1 MLLFVF
7 ILLKS
12 GGLLKAYPL
21 FVNYFENTKE
31 TLASCDDKYPRFH
44 AFLKKC
50 QSRPE
55 CKRQSLAELL
65 IRPVQRLPSVI
76 LLLSDI
82 LKNTDKGNPDH
93 KQLKLAI
100 DKVKEVL
107 MHINE
112 DKRKTEGQIAMFDI
126 INDIEECPA
135 SLLSANR
142 HFLCKS
148 DAKLILKNENKALP
162 LKGYTLTLFLFND
175 VLEICKKRSIKRSDS
190 LNQKAN
196 KNNSVILSAGSKQSS
211 KKSYKHIDTLP
222 LEVIKAIYQFSAV
235 QEYQN
240 AITIV
245 TNPMLFGTS
254 RTYRTYPFILD
265 DKEMKLESF
274 LDRLCQQI
282 PHNVRSL

>member
-1 MLLFVF
+1 M
-7 ILLKS
+7 
-12 GGLLKAYPL
+12 
-21 FVNYFENTKE
+21 NYFENTKE
-31 TLASCDDKYPRFH
+31 TLASCDEKYPRFH

-55 CKRQSLAELL
+55 CKRQSLSELL

-82 LKNTDKGNPDH
+82 LKSTDKANPDH

-100 DKVKEVL
+100 DKIKEVL

-142 HFLCKS
+142 NFLCKS
-148 DAKLILKNENKALP
+148 DAKLILKNENKATP

-190 LNQKAN
+190 LNTKAN
-196 KNNSVILSAGSKQSS
+196 KNQSVILSAGSKQSS

-222 LEVIKAIYQFSAV
+222 LDVIKAIYQFSSV
-235 QEYQN
+235 QDYQN

-245 TNPMLFGTS
+245 TNPMLFGTA
-254 RTYRTYPFILD
+254 RTYRTYPFILE
-265 DKEMKLESF
+265 DKELQ
-274 LDRLCQQI
+274 LDFFIEKICQQI
-282 PHNVRSL
+282 IQNVSLIIKSILLQAHN

>member
-1 MLLFVF
+1 M
-7 ILLKS
+7 
-12 GGLLKAYPL
+12 

-31 TLASCDDKYPRFH
+31 TLASCDEKYPRFH

-76 LLLSDI
+76 LLLNDL
-82 LKNTDKGNPDH
+82 LKHTDKSNPDH
-93 KQLKLAI
+93 KQLRLAI

-107 MHINE
+107 THINE

-142 HFLCKS
+142 HFICRS
-148 DAKLILKNENKALP
+148 DAKLILKNENKASP

-175 VLEICKKRSIKRSDS
+175 MLEICKKRSIKRSDS
-190 LNQKAN
+190 LNQKVA

-211 KKSYKHIDTLP
+211 KKSYKHIDALP
-222 LEVIKAIYQFSAV
+222 LEVIKAIYQFTSV
-235 QEYQN
+235 QDYQN

-245 TNPMLFGTS
+245 TNPMLFGTG

-265 DKEMKLESF
+265 DKEYQLDAF
-274 LDRLCQQI
+274 LGRLCKQI
-282 PHNVRSL
+282 THSVRIHLLIYLIDSLVADRKHF

>member
-1 MLLFVF
+1 M
-7 ILLKS
+7 
-12 GGLLKAYPL
+12 KAYPM

-31 TLASCDDKYPRFH
+31 TLETCDAKYPRFH

-50 QSRPE
+50 QSRQE
-55 CKRQSLAELL
+55 CKRQSLSELL

-76 LLLSDI
+76 LLLTDI
-82 LKNTDKGNPDH
+82 LKNTEKNNSDH
-93 KQLKLAI
+93 KFLKLAI
-100 DKVKEVL
+100 DKIKEVL

-148 DAKLILKNENKALP
+148 DVKLIVKNENKATP
-162 LKGYTLTLFLFND
+162 LKGYILTLFLFTD

-190 LNQKAN
+190 LNQKMN
-196 KNNSVILSAGSKQSS
+196 KNNSVILSAGSKQPNR
-211 KKSYKHIDTLP
+211 KSYRHIDTLP
-222 LEVIKAIYQFSAV
+222 LEIIKAIYQFPFV
-235 QEYQN
+235 QDYQN
-240 AITIV
+240 AITIIA
-245 TNPMLFGTS
+245 NFPNALS
-254 RTYRTYPFILD
+254 RTYQTYPFVFH

-274 LDRLCQQI
+274 VDKICQQI
-282 PHNVRSL
+282 PLKVIFLIYLHLI